1 MDKGDTARIFVV
13 EDHVIMQEMLYEFLS
28 QEADLEVCATA
39 SSGEAALEDLA
50 EASPDLML
58 IDLSLPGFS
67 GLDLVISVKARYP
80 GLPCAILS
88 GHGERHYAEQ
98 AMAAGAQGYV
108 LKGDPDELP
117 GAIRQMIQGE
127 RYISKAMQY

>member
-1 MDKGDTARIFVV
+1 MAKENVARIFVV
-13 EDHVIMQEMLYEFLS
+13 EDHLIMQEMLNEFIS

-39 SSGEAALEDLA
+39 SSGEAALENLA
-50 EASPDLML
+50 EASPDLVL
-58 IDLSLPGFS
+58 IDLSLPGLS
-67 GLDLVISVKARYP
+67 GLDLVTSLKARYP
-80 GLPCAILS
+80 ELPCAILS

-117 GAIRQMIQGE
+117 LAIRLMMQGE
-127 RYISKAMQY
+127 RYISKALQY